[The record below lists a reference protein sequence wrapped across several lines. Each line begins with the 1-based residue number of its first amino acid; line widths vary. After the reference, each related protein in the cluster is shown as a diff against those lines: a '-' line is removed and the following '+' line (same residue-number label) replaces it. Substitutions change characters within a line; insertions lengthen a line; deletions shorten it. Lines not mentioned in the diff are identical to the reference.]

1 MFVDDMQ
8 IFLSV
13 CNFLVM
19 ITVCSL
25 IGVVSWGL
33 GCALED
39 APGVYTRLTEVLGWV
54 RGNLRGQMCSDQSNR
69 DIAAHLRE

>member
-39 APGVYTRLTEVLGWV
+39 APGVYTRLTEVLSWV
-54 RGNLRGQMCSDQSNR
+54 RGNLRGQMCGDQSSKQQR
-69 DIAAHLRE
+69 HEIFK